1 MDFNPNI
8 SPVEIIKKD
17 AFGGS
22 YFTDIYSGVN
32 GKFYKNSW
40 KEFKDLK
47 SVDKKYYSSDF
58 YMLV

>member
-1 MDFNPNI
+1 MDFKPNI